1 MLVSFTKLSFLY
13 LYVDIFTGHPRF
25 RTICQLTIYS
35 VWAALIAFTLATTFQ
50 CAPIKFNWNKT
61 IKGHCFKAPPFWY
74 AHAAWNT
81 AFDIFVFLLPI
92 PVIRSLQMGRNQ
104 KAALMGVFILGALYV
119 LSSPGPAHF

>member
-13 LYVDIFTGHPRF
+13 LYLDIFTGHPRF
-25 RTICQLTIYS
+25 RTICNVTIYS

-50 CAPIKFNWNKT
+50 CAPIQFNWNKT
-61 IKGHCFKAPPFWY
+61 IKGGHCFKAPPFWY

-81 AFDIFVFLLPI
+81 AFDIFVLLLPI

-104 KAALMGVFILGALYV
+104 KAALMGVFILGTLYALFP
-119 LSSPGPAHF
+119 LFF